1 MGFKTLKKIKGDIM
15 KIVGIDIG
23 GTMIKYGLLS
33 IEGKILESGEV
44 RTEAEKGIDVLFDK
58 ICKIVDGYLHEEI
71 LGIAVSGTGQ
81 IDGSIGKVVGGN
93 PIIPGWIGTNLVEK
107 LENKYNLPAV
117 LENDVNCAAL
127 GEKWLGAGKGEDN
140 FVCLTIGTGIGGG
153 IVLNGDI
160 LRGDT
165 CVAGEFGH
173 IQIEK
178 NGRECLC
185 GKKGCYE
192 RYASAT
198 ALVKMAKERT
208 GKNLSGKEI
217 FEREK
222 ANETVYVEIIKEWVD
237 YFTDGL
243 STLIYIFNPP
253 LIVIGGGVTR
263 QGDYL
268 LDKIN
273 ESLSKKVGVNFK
285 KNLSIK
291 FAELGNNAGMLGAEY
306 LLLKKLGKIN

>member
-1 MGFKTLKKIKGDIM
+1 M

-33 IEGKILESGEV
+33 LEGEILESGETA
-44 RTEAEKGIDVLFDK
+44 TEASKGVEVLFEK
-58 ICKIVDGYLHEEI
+58 LCAVVEGYSKEEI
-71 LGIAVSGTGQ
+71 AGIAVSGTGQ
-81 IDGSIGKVVGGN
+81 IDGSIGKVIGGN
-93 PIIPGWIGTNLVEK
+93 EIIPGWIGTNLVER
-107 LENKYNLPAV
+107 LEKRFNLPAV

-127 GEKWLGAGKGEDN
+127 GEKWLGAGKGQND

-153 IVLNGDI
+153 VVLNGNI
-160 LRGDT
+160 FRGDT
-165 CVAGEFGH
+165 CVAAEFGH

-178 NGRECLC
+178 NGVQCLC

-198 ALVKMAKERT
+198 ALVRMAKERT
-208 GKNLSGKEI
+208 GEELNGKEI
-217 FEREK
+217 FDREK
-222 ANETVYVEIIKEWVD
+222 AGEPVFVQLVKDWVD

-243 STLIYIFNPP
+243 STIIYIFNPA
-253 LIVIGGGVTR
+253 LVIIGGGVTK

-268 LDKIN
+268 FDKIY
-273 ESLSKKVGVNFK
+273 ESINSKIGINYK

-306 LLLKKLGKIN
+306 LLLKKIGKIK

>member
-1 MGFKTLKKIKGDIM
+1 MRV
-15 KIVGIDIG
+15 VGIDIG

-33 IEGKILESGEV
+33 LEGQILKSGEMA
-44 RTEAEKGIDVLFDK
+44 TEAEKGVEILFEK
-58 ICKIVDGYLHEEI
+58 ICSVVENFSREEKI

-93 PIIPGWIGTNLVEK
+93 EIIPGWIGTNLVER
-107 LENKYNLPAV
+107 LEKKFNLPAV

-140 FVCLTIGTGIGGG
+140 FLCLTIGTGIGGG
-153 IVLNGDI
+153 IVLNGDVF
-160 LRGDT
+160 RGNT

-173 IQIEK
+173 IQIVK
-178 NGRECLC
+178 NGVQCLC

-198 ALVKMAKERT
+198 ALVRMAKERT
-208 GKNLSGKEI
+208 GEDLNGKEI
-217 FEREK
+217 FDREK
-222 ANETVYVEIIKEWVD
+222 AGIPVFTELVKDWVD
-237 YFTDGL
+237 YFIDGL
-243 STLIYIFNPP
+243 STIIYIFNPP
-253 LIVIGGGVTR
+253 LIVVGGGVTK

-268 LDKIN
+268 LEKIN
-273 ESLSKKVGVNFK
+273 KSLSEKLGINFK
-285 KNLSIK
+285 KNLSVK

-306 LLLKKLGKIN
+306 LLLKKLGKI

>member
-1 MGFKTLKKIKGDIM
+1 MK

-23 GTMIKYGLLS
+23 GTMIKFGLLTL
-33 IEGKILESGEV
+33 EGKILESGEV
-44 RTEAEKGIDVLFDK
+44 DTEASRGIDILFEK
-58 ICKIVDGYLHEEI
+58 LCNIVDDFSKDNEI

-81 IDGSIGKVVGGN
+81 IDGSIGKVIGGN

-107 LENKYNLPAV
+107 LENRFNIPAV

-127 GEKWLGAGKGEDN
+127 GEKWLGAGKGQEN
-140 FVCLTIGTGIGGG
+140 FVCVTIGTGIGGG
-153 IVLNGDI
+153 VVLGGDI
-160 LRGDT
+160 FRGDT

-178 NGRECLC
+178 NGKECLC

-198 ALVKMAKERT
+198 ALVNMVKEKT
-208 GKNLSGKEI
+208 GETLNGKEI
-217 FEREK
+217 FDREK
-222 ANETVYVEIIKEWVD
+222 SGEETFVNIIKEWVD

-243 STLIYIFNPP
+243 STITYIFNPP
-253 LIVIGGGVTR
+253 LIVIGGGVTK

-268 LDKIN
+268 LDKIK
-273 ESLSKKVGVNFK
+273 ESFEAKVGINYK
-285 KNLSIK
+285 KNLQIK

-306 LLLKKLGKIN
+306 LLLKKIKHFN

>member
-1 MGFKTLKKIKGDIM
+1 MRVI
-15 KIVGIDIG
+15 GIDIG
-23 GTMIKYGLLS
+23 GTAVKYGLL
-33 IEGKILESGEV
+33 EEDGKTLESGEFP
-44 RTEAEKGIDVLFDK
+44 TEAGKGIENLFENMCKVIDK
-58 ICKIVDGYLHEEI
+58 YMSKDI

-81 IDGSIGKVVGGN
+81 IDGSIGKVIGGN
-93 PIIPGWIGTNLVEK
+93 PIIPGWIGTNLVER
-107 LENKYNLPAV
+107 LEKKYSLPAG

-127 GEKWLGAGKGEDN
+127 GEKWLGAGKGADG

-160 LRGDT
+160 FRGDT

-178 NGRECLC
+178 DGEQCLC

-198 ALVKMAKERT
+198 ALVRMVKEKT
-208 GKNLSGKEI
+208 GKELNGKEI
-217 FEREK
+217 FELEK
-222 ANETVYVEIIKEWVD
+222 SGNQDVKEVVDRWID

-243 STLIYIFNPP
+243 STIVYIFNPS
-253 LIVIGGGVTR
+253 LVVIGGGVTK

-268 LDKIN
+268 LNRILS
-273 ESLSKKVGVNFK
+273 SLDSKVGENYK
-285 KNLSIK
+285 KNLKIK

-306 LLLKKLGKIN
+306 LLLKKVGKIK

>member
-1 MGFKTLKKIKGDIM
+1 M

-33 IEGKILESGEV
+33 LEGEILDSGEMS
-44 RTEAEKGIDVLFDK
+44 TEASRGVENLFNKLVSIVNSYSGEKL
-58 ICKIVDGYLHEEI
+58 

-93 PIIPGWIGTNLVEK
+93 DIIPGWIGTNLVER
-107 LENKYNLPAV
+107 LEEKFSLPAV

-127 GEKWLGAGKGEDN
+127 GEKWLGAGKGKRD
-140 FVCLTIGTGIGGG
+140 FICVTIGTGIGGG
-153 IVLNGDI
+153 IIMNNEV

-173 IQIEK
+173 IQIVK
-178 NGRECLC
+178 DGRECLC

-198 ALVKMAKERT
+198 ALTRMAQEKT
-208 GKNLSGKEI
+208 GVPMNGREI
-217 FEREK
+217 FEMEK
-222 ANETVYVEIIKEWVD
+222 AGNPIMVELVKEWVD

-243 STLIYIFNPP
+243 STIAYIFNPS
-253 LIVIGGGVTR
+253 LIVIGGGVTK

-268 LDKIN
+268 LDKFN
-273 ESLSKKVGVNFK
+273 KSLDSKLGVNFK
-285 KNLSIK
+285 KHLQIK
-291 FAELGNNAGMLGAEY
+291 FAELGNNAGMLGAAY
-306 LLLKKLGKIN
+306 LLLRKVGKI

>member
-1 MGFKTLKKIKGDIM
+1 M

-33 IEGKILESGEV
+33 LEGQILESGEV
-44 RTEAEKGIDVLFDK
+44 ATEASKGVEVLFGKLCD
-58 ICKIVDGYLHEEI
+58 IVEKYSHEEI
-71 LGIAVSGTGQ
+71 GGIAVSGTGQ
-81 IDGSIGKVVGGN
+81 IDGSIGKVIGGN
-93 PIIPGWIGTNLVEK
+93 EIIPGWIGTNLVEK
-107 LENKYNLPAV
+107 LEKKFNLPAV

-127 GEKWLGAGKGEDN
+127 GEKWLGAGKGQDN

-160 LRGDT
+160 FRGDT

-173 IQIEK
+173 IQVVK
-178 NGRECLC
+178 DGVQCLC

-198 ALVKMAKERT
+198 ALLRMAKERT
-208 GKNLSGKEI
+208 GLDLNGKEI
-217 FEREK
+217 FDREK
-222 ANETVYVEIIKEWVD
+222 AEEPVFVQLIKDWVD

-243 STLIYIFNPP
+243 STIIYIFNPP
-253 LIVIGGGVTR
+253 LAVIGGGVTK

-273 ESLSKKVGVNFK
+273 ESLENKLGINYK
-285 KNLSIK
+285 KNLCIK

-306 LLLKKLGKIN
+306 LLLKKIGKIN

>member
-1 MGFKTLKKIKGDIM
+1 M
-15 KIVGIDIG
+15 KVVGLDIG
-23 GTMIKYGLLS
+23 GTAVKYGLLNENGVI
-33 IEGKILESGEV
+33 IETGEFP
-44 RTEAEKGIDVLFDK
+44 TEASKGVENLFKNICSVVDK
-58 ICKIVDGYLHEEI
+58 YLSEEI

-81 IDGSIGKVVGGN
+81 IDGTIGKVIGGN

-107 LENKYNLPAV
+107 LEDRYKLPAV

-127 GEKWLGAGKGEDN
+127 GEKWLGAGKEDNN

-153 IVLNGDI
+153 IVLDGDVF
-160 LRGDT
+160 RGDT

-178 NGRECLC
+178 NGEQCLC

-198 ALVKMAKERT
+198 ALVRMVKEKT
-208 GKNLSGKEI
+208 GKELNGKEI
-217 FEREK
+217 FELEK
-222 ANETVYVEIIKEWVD
+222 SGDLTIKEIVDKWID

-243 STLIYIFNPP
+243 STIVYIFNPS
-253 LIVIGGGVTR
+253 LVVIGGGVTK

-268 LDKIN
+268 LNRIL
-273 ESLSKKVGVNFK
+273 ESLDSKLGINYK
-285 KNLSIK
+285 KNLKIK

-306 LLLKKLGKIN
+306 LLLKKIGKIK

>member
-1 MGFKTLKKIKGDIM
+1 M

-33 IEGKILESGEV
+33 LDGQILESGETA
-44 RTEAEKGIDVLFDK
+44 TEASKGIEVLFSK
-58 ICKIVDGYLHEEI
+58 LCNIVEKYSNEEI
-71 LGIAVSGTGQ
+71 GGIAVSGTGQ
-81 IDGSIGKVVGGN
+81 IDGSIGKVIGGN
-93 PIIPGWIGTNLVEK
+93 EIIPGWIGTNLVER
-107 LENKYNLPAV
+107 LESKFNLPAV

-153 IVLNGDI
+153 VVLNGDI
-160 LRGDT
+160 FRGDT
-165 CVAGEFGH
+165 CVAAEFGH

-178 NGRECLC
+178 NGVQCLC

-198 ALVKMAKERT
+198 ALLRMAKERT
-208 GKNLSGKEI
+208 GQELDGKQI

-222 ANETVYVEIIKEWVD
+222 AGEPVFVQLIKDWVD

-243 STLIYIFNPP
+243 STIIYIFNPS
-253 LIVIGGGVTR
+253 LIVIGGGVTK

-273 ESLSKKVGVNFK
+273 KSLADKIGVNYK
-285 KNLSIK
+285 KNLCIK

-306 LLLKKLGKIN
+306 LLLKKIGKIN